1 MKSFSFSCFLA
12 VLLSVA
18 AAEINAQAT
27 RSLSNLGR
35 RLDEFNKQNDK
46 VARDEMN
53 REMNGRKPSKEE
65 LQNAAR
71 IKSETKEDLEA
82 LQAEYNEIAL
92 KLNARVKI
100 EDSFVRNLAGSI
112 HKHASRLHSNMVFP
126 KQDENEIRPP
136 IRSVQADVRLQLND
150 LCSRIF
156 EFLTNPMIENPNII
170 DISSAKSARLSLESV
185 IEISNRIR
193 EPSN

>member
-1 MKSFSFSCFLA
+1 MKSFSFSCILA

-65 LQNAAR
+65 LQRAAR

-82 LQAEYNEIAL
+82 LQTEYNEIAL

-100 EDSFVRNLAGSI
+100 EDSFVRNITGSI

-126 KQDENEIRPP
+126 KPEENEVRAPSK
-136 IRSVQADVRLQLND
+136 SVQADVRLQLKD

-156 EFLTNPMIENPNII
+156 DFLTNPMIENPNII

-193 EPSN
+193 EPFN